1 MLDKLKNYRRSRL
14 SIFLIAIG
22 LLIIVNVVYRIG
34 HAIALSNST
43 KDINIVRVR
52 TINATKGPR
61 KEEVML
67 PGNLQAWHES
77 PLFSRTNGYVREWY
91 VDIGSIVKKND
102 LLAIVET
109 PEVNEQLNQAEAD
122 LARAITQN
130 DLAQIT
136 ANRYRILGA
145 EGVVSRQTAD
155 EQIHNAQAA
164 ADLVKSAQANRERL
178 YKLAGFEQIRAP
190 FDGIITQRNTDIGNL
205 INAGSSTTQNPIF
218 RLAQVNRLRLYVK
231 IPQEYTADVS
241 ASSIVKLKFN
251 QFPNE
256 VFYSKLARNAK
267 ALDPNT
273 RTLLTEYE
281 VNNPKNR
288 FFSGAYT
295 QVLIQFAIPSHVLRL
310 PVNTLLFRG
319 DGLLVATVN
328 HENKIQLK
336 TITLGRDFGNEFEV
350 TSGITTKDRIIVNP
364 PDGAYNGQAVEV
376 VK

>member
-1 MLDKLKNYRRSRL
+1 MLDRLKNHHHNRL
-14 SIFLIAIG
+14 LLFLIALG
-22 LLIIVNVVYRIG
+22 LLIVLNVTYRIW
-34 HAIALSNST
+34 HSIALGYSN
-43 KDINIVRVR
+43 KNINIVRVR
-52 TINATKGPR
+52 TVMPNKGLH
-61 KEEVML
+61 KEEIML

-77 PLFSRTNGYVREWY
+77 PLFSRTNGYVRQWY

-122 LARAITQN
+122 LAQAITQN
-130 DLAQIT
+130 NLAQIT

-145 EGVVSRQTAD
+145 EGVVARQTTD
-155 EQIHNAQAA
+155 EVLHNAQAA
-164 ADLVKSAQANRERL
+164 ADRVKSAQANRDRL

-205 INAGSSTTQNPIF
+205 INAGSSSTQNPIF
-218 RLAQVNRLRLYVK
+218 RIAQVNRLRLYVK
-231 IPQEYTADVS
+231 IPQEYTADVT

-256 VFYSKLARNAK
+256 VFYSKLARNSK
-267 ALDPNT
+267 ALDPYT

-288 FFSGAYT
+288 FFSGSYT
-295 QVLIQFAIPSHVLRL
+295 QVLIEFAIPSHVLRL

-328 HENKIQLK
+328 KDNKIQLK
-336 TITLGRDFGNEFEV
+336 KITLGRDFGNEFEV
-350 TSGITTKDRIIVNP
+350 TSGITRTDRIVVNP
-364 PDGAYNGQAVEV
+364 PDGAYNGQSVEV